1 VVFSMGSG
9 VLLAALVVL
18 WFVVLVP
25 MVVTR
30 GDSSTARAEVTRGRT
45 LQRRRAGD
53 PVASVATERVSVD
66 RDTLR
71 RSGELRVD
79 VHAARRRTLTA
90 LVALA
95 VLALAGA
102 LLLTPWLWVA
112 QGLVDVALV
121 GYLAVLRSVVRR
133 EQATARRAARAAA
146 RSAARPVPAPR
157 PAARPAAHPVPAPR
171 PAAHRE
177 SLAAQPVH
185 ATVGL
190 PPPSLPLAP
199 VHPLRPARVV
209 AARTPAPAGWQDSA
223 VVGLDDDDIGFA
235 DIDYYQPRVVNG

>member
-1 VVFSMGSG
+1 MGSG

-30 GDSSTARAEVTRGRT
+30 GDSSASRAEVTRGRT
-45 LQRRRAGD
+45 LQRRRVGD
-53 PVASVATERVSVD
+53 PVASVATERVTVD
-66 RDTLR
+66 RETLR
-71 RSGELRVD
+71 RTGELRVD

-95 VLALAGA
+95 VLTLVGA
-102 LLLTPWLWVA
+102 LVLTPWLWITHGV
-112 QGLVDVALV
+112 VDAALV

-133 EQATARRAARAAA
+133 EQAAARRAARAAA
-146 RSAARPVPAPR
+146 RSAARPAPAPR
-157 PAARPAAHPVPAPR
+157 PAARPAPEPVVAEPVVA
-171 PAAHRE
+171 E
-177 SLAAQPVH
+177 PVH
-185 ATVGL
+185 STVGL
-190 PPPSLPLAP
+190 PHPSLPLAP

>member
-1 VVFSMGSG
+1 MGSG

-30 GDSSTARAEVTRGRT
+30 GDSSTARGEVTRGRT
-45 LQRRRAGD
+45 LQRRRVGD

-71 RSGELRVD
+71 RTGELRVD

-95 VLALAGA
+95 ALTLVGA
-102 LLLTPWLWVA
+102 LVLTPWLWITHGV
-112 QGLVDVALV
+112 VDAALV

-133 EQATARRAARAAA
+133 EQAAARRAARAAA

-157 PAARPAAHPVPAPR
+157 PAARPAPEPVVA
-171 PAAHRE
+171 E
-177 SLAAQPVH
+177 PVVAERVH
-185 ATVGL
+185 STVGL
-190 PPPSLPLAP
+190 PHPSLPLAP

>member
-30 GDSSTARAEVTRGRT
+30 GDSSASRAEVTRGRT
-45 LQRRRAGD
+45 LQRRRVGD
-53 PVASVATERVSVD
+53 PVASVATERVTVD
-66 RDTLR
+66 RETLR
-71 RSGELRVD
+71 RTGELRVD

-95 VLALAGA
+95 VLTLVGA
-102 LLLTPWLWVA
+102 LTLTPWLWVTHGVFDA
-112 QGLVDVALV
+112 ALV

-133 EQATARRAARAAA
+133 EQAAARRAARAAA
-146 RSAARPVPAPR
+146 RSSARPAERPAERPAARPVPAPR
-157 PAARPAAHPVPAPR
+157 PAPEPVAA
-171 PAAHRE
+171 E
-177 SLAAQPVH
+177 PVH
-185 ATVGL
+185 HTVDL
-190 PPPSLPLAP
+190 PHPSLPLAP

>member
-1 VVFSMGSG
+1 MGSG

-30 GDSSTARAEVTRGRT
+30 GDSSTARAEVTPGRT

-53 PVASVATERVSVD
+53 PVRSAETERVEVD
-66 RDTLR
+66 RDLLR
-71 RSGELRVD
+71 STGELRVD
-79 VHAARRRTLTA
+79 VHAARRRTLA
-90 LVALA
+90 GLVALV
-95 VLALAGA
+95 VLALVGA
-102 LLLTPWLWVA
+102 LTLTPWLWIA
-112 QGLVDVALV
+112 HGLFDVALV

-133 EQATARRAARAAA
+133 EQAAARRAARAAA
-146 RSAARPVPAPR
+146 RSSARRAPAARPAPAAAPAARPVPAPR
-157 PAARPAAHPVPAPR
+157 PVPAA
-171 PAAHRE
+171 E
-177 SLAAQPVH
+177 EPVH
-185 ATVGL
+185 STVGL
-190 PPPSLPLAP
+190 PHPSLPLAP